1 MLPILE
7 LIKSPAAKILGC
19 LAMLA
24 AAFIAGAV
32 FNGARIHANWSQEQA
47 ETAKAVATQ
56 GNATASLA
64 QESNRINTGVS
75 NYVQKRTAD
84 LSDRLGGVR
93 LTTSHHSALPGVA
106 GSPSG
111 AATASTGCV
120 SVEQYNDLAWEAG
133 NTAVMVEGWQLWY
146 QNQKTAWDDYAKRQ
160 SEGWED

>member
-1 MLPILE
+1 MLPIID

-19 LAMLA
+19 IAMLA

-32 FNGARIHANWSQEQA
+32 FNGARINAKWSQERE
-47 ETAKAVATQ
+47 ETAKTVATQ
-56 GNATASLA
+56 ATNTADLA

-84 LSDRLGGVR
+84 LSDRFGGVR
-93 LTTSHHSALPGVA
+93 LTPSHNRPLPGMA
-106 GSPSG
+106 GSTSG
-111 AATASTGCV
+111 AATRGTGCV

-146 QNQKTAWDDYAKRQ
+146 QNQKTAWDTYAKRQ